1 MPAYVL
7 RRVGSA
13 LLTIWLMSMLIFV
26 LVRMVGDPAYLL
38 MPPEATEA
46 DRQLFREQLGLADP
60 VPLQYAR
67 FLLGMLR
74 GDMGNSFHFGAPA
87 LAMTLDRLGA
97 SLVLVGISL
106 TLALAAGLAL
116 GVASAVRRGGWIDR
130 FNTLFA
136 VLGQAAPPFFVALLL
151 IRLFSVQWGWLPTGG
166 HGTWRHLILPVCAL
180 AWYSAAGIAR
190 LTRTSMLN
198 VLDADYIRM
207 ARIKGL
213 PAHVVIGT
221 HALRNAALPVVAF
234 TASQFGV
241 LIGGAVAIET
251 VFSWPGFG
259 SLMVEAISTLDFTVV
274 QAAVFVSVLLFVSIN
289 LAVDVLYALVD
300 PRIRYQR

>member
-1 MPAYVL
+1 MPAYLL
-7 RRVGSA
+7 RRAGSA
-13 LLTIWLMSMLIFV
+13 LLTVWLMSVLIFV
-26 LVRMVGDPAYLL
+26 LVRLVGDPAYLL

-67 FLLGMLR
+67 FLAGVLR

-87 LAMTLDRLGA
+87 LSMALSRLA
-97 SLVLVGISL
+97 SSLLLVGISL
-106 TLALAAGLAL
+106 TLALAIGLSL
-116 GVASAVRRGGWIDR
+116 GVAAAVRRGSWIDR
-130 FNTLFA
+130 FASLFA

-190 LTRTSMLN
+190 LTRANMLT
-198 VLDADYIRM
+198 VLEADYIRM

-221 HALRNAALPVVAF
+221 HALRNAALPIVAF
-234 TASQFGV
+234 AASQFGV

-274 QAAVFVSVLLFVSIN
+274 QAAVIVSVLLFVSIN

>member
-1 MPAYVL
+1 MLAYVL
-7 RRVGSA
+7 RRLGSA
-13 LLTIWLMSMLIFV
+13 LVTVWLMSMLIFV

-87 LAMTLDRLGA
+87 LSMALTRLGS

-106 TLALAAGLAL
+106 ALALIVGLAM
-116 GVASAVRRGGWIDR
+116 GVASAVRRDGWIDR

-166 HGTWRHLILPVCAL
+166 YGSWRHLILPVCAL

-190 LTRTSMLN
+190 LTRANMLT

-213 PAHVVIGT
+213 PEHVVIGT
-221 HALRNAALPVVAF
+221 HALRNAALPIVAF

-274 QAAVFVSVLLFVSIN
+274 QAAVIVSVLLFVSIN
-289 LAVDVLYALVD
+289 LAVDVLYAVVD
-300 PRIRYQR
+300 PRIRYRT

>member
-1 MPAYVL
+1 MLAYVL
-7 RRVGSA
+7 RRLGSA
-13 LLTIWLMSMLIFV
+13 LVTVWLMSMLIFV

-74 GDMGNSFHFGAPA
+74 GDIGNSFHFGAPA
-87 LAMTLDRLGA
+87 LSMALTRLGS

-106 TLALAAGLAL
+106 ALALIVGLAM
-116 GVASAVRRGGWIDR
+116 GVASAVRRDGWIDR
-130 FNTLFA
+130 FNTLFT

-166 HGTWRHLILPVCAL
+166 YGSWRHLILPVCAL
-180 AWYSAAGIAR
+180 AWYSAAGTAR
-190 LTRTSMLN
+190 LTRANMLT

-213 PAHVVIGT
+213 PEHVVIGT
-221 HALRNAALPVVAF
+221 HALRNAALPIVAF

-251 VFSWPGFG
+251 VFSWPGFC

-274 QAAVFVSVLLFVSIN
+274 QAAVIVSVLLFVSIN
-289 LAVDVLYALVD
+289 LVVDVLYAVVD
-300 PRIRYQR
+300 PRIRYRT

>member
-1 MPAYVL
+1 MSAYLL
-7 RRVGSA
+7 RRIGSA
-13 LLTIWLMSMLIFV
+13 LLTVWLMSVLIFV

-46 DRQLFREQLGLADP
+46 DRQIFREQLGLADP

-67 FLLGMLR
+67 FLAGLLR

-87 LAMTLDRLGA
+87 LSMALSRLA
-97 SLVLVGISL
+97 SSLLLVGVSL
-106 TLALAAGLAL
+106 TLALAIGLSL
-116 GVASAVRRGGWIDR
+116 GVVSAVRRGGWIDR
-130 FNTLFA
+130 LASIFA

-166 HGTWRHLILPVCAL
+166 HGSWRHLILPVCAL

-190 LTRTSMLN
+190 LTRANLLT
-198 VLDADYIRM
+198 VLEADYIRM

-213 PAHVVIGT
+213 PERVVIGT
-221 HALRNAALPVVAF
+221 HALRNTALPIVAF

-274 QAAVFVSVLLFVSIN
+274 QAAVIVSVLLFVSIN

-300 PRIRYQR
+300 PRIRYRQ

>member
-1 MPAYVL
+1 MLAYVL
-7 RRVGSA
+7 RRLGSA
-13 LLTIWLMSMLIFV
+13 LVTVWLMSMLIFV

-60 VPLQYAR
+60 LPLQYAR

-87 LAMTLDRLGA
+87 LSMALTRLGS

-106 TLALAAGLAL
+106 ALALIVGLAM
-116 GVASAVRRGGWIDR
+116 GVASAVRRDGWIDR

-166 HGTWRHLILPVCAL
+166 YGSWRHLILPVCAL

-190 LTRTSMLN
+190 LTRANMLT

-213 PAHVVIGT
+213 PEHVVIGT
-221 HALRNAALPVVAF
+221 HALRNAALPIVAF

-274 QAAVFVSVLLFVSIN
+274 QAAVIVSVLLFVSIN
-289 LAVDVLYALVD
+289 LVVDVLYAVVD
-300 PRIRYQR
+300 PRIRYRT

>member
-1 MPAYVL
+1 MLAYVL
-7 RRVGSA
+7 RRLGSA
-13 LLTIWLMSMLIFV
+13 LVTVWLMSMLIFV

-87 LAMTLDRLGA
+87 LSMALTRLGS

-106 TLALAAGLAL
+106 ALALIVGLAM
-116 GVASAVRRGGWIDR
+116 GVASAVRRDGWIDR

-166 HGTWRHLILPVCAL
+166 YGSWRHLILPVCAL

-190 LTRTSMLN
+190 LTRANMLT

-207 ARIKGL
+207 ACIKGL
-213 PAHVVIGT
+213 PEHVVIGT
-221 HALRNAALPVVAF
+221 HALRNAALPIVAF

-274 QAAVFVSVLLFVSIN
+274 QAAVIVSVLLFVSIN
-289 LAVDVLYALVD
+289 LVVDVLYAVVD
-300 PRIRYQR
+300 PRIRYRI

>member
-1 MPAYVL
+1 MSAYLL
-7 RRVGSA
+7 RRIGSA
-13 LLTIWLMSMLIFV
+13 LLTVWLMSVLIFV

-46 DRQLFREQLGLADP
+46 DRQIFREQLGLADP

-67 FLLGMLR
+67 FLAGLLR

-87 LAMTLDRLGA
+87 LSMALSRLA
-97 SLVLVGISL
+97 SSLLLVGVSL
-106 TLALAAGLAL
+106 TLALAIGLSL
-116 GVASAVRRGGWIDR
+116 GVVSAVRRGGWIDR
-130 FNTLFA
+130 LTSIFA

-166 HGTWRHLILPVCAL
+166 HGSWRHLILPVCAL

-190 LTRTSMLN
+190 LTRANLLM
-198 VLDADYIRM
+198 VLEADYIRM

-213 PAHVVIGT
+213 PERVVVGT
-221 HALRNAALPVVAF
+221 HALRNTALPIVAF

-274 QAAVFVSVLLFVSIN
+274 QAAVIVSVLLFVSIN

-300 PRIRYQR
+300 PRIRYRQ

>member
-1 MPAYVL
+1 MPAYL
-7 RRVGSA
+7 ARRLGSA
-13 LLTIWLMSMLIFV
+13 LFTVWLMSVLIFV

-67 FLLGMLR
+67 FLAGMLR

-87 LAMTLDRLGA
+87 LSMALSRLA
-97 SLVLVGISL
+97 SSLLLVGISL
-106 TLALAAGLAL
+106 ALALAVGLSL
-116 GVASAVRRGGWIDR
+116 GVVSAVRRGTWIDR
-130 FNTLFA
+130 LASILA

-166 HGTWRHLILPVCAL
+166 HGSWRHLILPVCAL

-190 LTRTSMLN
+190 LTRANMLT
-198 VLDADYIRM
+198 VLEADYIRM

-221 HALRNAALPVVAF
+221 HALRNAALPIVAF

-274 QAAVFVSVLLFVSIN
+274 QAAVIVSVLLFVSIN

-300 PRIRYQR
+300 PRIRYRQ

>member
-1 MPAYVL
+1 MLAYVL
-7 RRVGSA
+7 RRLGSA
-13 LLTIWLMSMLIFV
+13 LVTVWLMSMLIFL

-87 LAMTLDRLGA
+87 LSMALTRLGS

-106 TLALAAGLAL
+106 ALALIVGLAM
-116 GVASAVRRGGWIDR
+116 GVASAVRRDGWIDR

-166 HGTWRHLILPVCAL
+166 YGSWRHLILPVCAL

-190 LTRTSMLN
+190 LTRANMLT

-213 PAHVVIGT
+213 PEHVVIGT
-221 HALRNAALPVVAF
+221 HALRNAALPIVAF

-274 QAAVFVSVLLFVSIN
+274 QAAVIVSVLLFVSIN
-289 LAVDVLYALVD
+289 LAVDVLYAVVD
-300 PRIRYQR
+300 PRIRYRT

>member
-7 RRVGSA
+7 RRIGSA
-13 LLTIWLMSMLIFV
+13 LVTVWLMSILIFV

-60 VPLQYAR
+60 VPVQYAR
-67 FLLGMLR
+67 FLAGILR
-74 GDMGNSFHFGAPA
+74 GDMGNSFHFGVPA
-87 LAMTLDRLGA
+87 LDMALGRLGS

-106 TLALAAGLAL
+106 ALALAVGLLL
-116 GVASAVRRGGWIDR
+116 GVASAVARGSWVDR
-130 FNTLFA
+130 FASIFA

-166 HGTWRHLILPVCAL
+166 HGSWRHLILPVASL

-190 LTRTSMLN
+190 LTRTNLLS
-198 VLDADYIRM
+198 VLDTDYVRM

-213 PAHVVIGT
+213 PEHVVIGT
-221 HALRNAALPVVAF
+221 HALRNAALPIVAY

-241 LIGGAVAIET
+241 LIGGAVSIET

-274 QAAVFVSVLLFVSIN
+274 QAAVIVSVVLFAVIHLL
-289 LAVDVLYALVD
+289 VDVLCALVD
-300 PRIRYQR
+300 PRIRYRS